1 MATRP
6 TFIDLSS
13 KPHESMHNGIPV
25 HASGTSSPRMQH
37 FAGDI
42 PPAMSPL
49 DMFAMQSRLLAKQL
63 DDSKRNGRRVSR
75 LPPLTT
81 GDPITKQNSIYNRS
95 RSAETQNVIQG
106 SSPRA
111 RDEDPSGT
119 MPEVEDPDFR
129 PKSFYPR
136 MSNIPLVEDDPEY
149 HEGPTPDLPF
159 VTPAEFSQVR
169 NDDYFGAPRA
179 KSPEPKFS
187 AGRSAEAIDR
197 NPSVHT
203 PGNPEPFYQH
213 GPQREMSIAS
223 TSSRGYN
230 SSLAPPKSPHVRH
243 AGSTRS
249 IAQDSS
255 DDEHSASTGRS
266 GFSQHRK
273 DSSSSGFSGPHS
285 PFSPFAQAHG
295 RSPSLNSE
303 YSIGGSRQVRPTFNF
318 SRPLSRASRPST
330 DIPSRQ
336 PSFDSRPSMD
346 AVRPPFSS
354 ASRQPSSDS
363 QRFLFVDDTV
373 QTPVSMDNEQVSDP
387 QNPLDAPAPSYI
399 YAKFSLPR
407 GRMLQRDS
415 KVLQNDQMP
424 VFEGDGPQVPINV
437 RPTTPLAN
445 RPMTPSRS
453 PKPSLELHRSSPR
466 RSFDQRPQFSTRP
479 SHEQIPKGSPRPSFE
494 QASRGFPRPL
504 ADQRSTGSPEQ
515 NHRPPPIPVQSDAQ
529 SEYSAST
536 RSGSTIKARP
546 LAPAPSMELS
556 PEDHLAK
563 GVELHER
570 GAARES
576 TYHLR
581 IAARQN
587 LPTAMLLYALACR
600 HGWGMRPNQQ
610 EGVQWLRKAADCA
623 SIEIAVDEDKN
634 GNAADIMERKTRRAQ
649 FALSIYELGVSHM
662 NGWGIEQDK
671 TLALRCFE
679 IAGNWGDADAMAE
692 AGFCYA
698 QGQGCK
704 KDLKKAAHLYRMAE
718 AKGMS
723 MVGNSWYVPS
733 RDDDWPCANIR
744 SGSINLN
751 MQKTATRTNARVEVR
766 NRLRPKKN
774 RGTSRER
781 GRFLDARN
789 RFLSILECLAF
800 SYPMLIHFMSST
812 YYTLASGDNLLPAE
826 DSSALRAYYW
836 SRSFSM
842 VFTMNESKAF
852 SVGNLGGI
860 SKA

>member
-6 TFIDLSS
+6 TFIDLTS
-13 KPHESMHNGIPV
+13 KSHESMRNGISLP
-25 HASGTSSPRMQH
+25 ASGTSSPRMQH

-63 DDSKRNGRRVSR
+63 DDSKSNGRRVSR

-81 GDPITKQNSIYNRS
+81 GDPITKQNSMYKRS
-95 RSAETQNVIQG
+95 RSAETQNVIAG
-106 SSPRA
+106 SPPN

-119 MPEVEDPDFR
+119 MPAVEDPDFR

-136 MSNIPLVEDDPEY
+136 MSNIPRVEDEPGDQDD
-149 HEGPTPDLPF
+149 PTPDLPF
-159 VTPAEFSQVR
+159 VTPAEFNSVR
-169 NDDYFGAPRA
+169 TNDYFGAPRA
-179 KSPEPKFS
+179 KSPETAFP
-187 AGRSAEAIDR
+187 AGRSMEATDR
-197 NPSVHT
+197 NPLVYQ
-203 PGNPEPFYQH
+203 PGNPDLFHQNQ
-213 GPQREMSIAS
+213 PQRELSIAS

-230 SSLAPPKSPHVRH
+230 GSLAPPKSPHVRH
-243 AGSTRS
+243 AGSIRS
-249 IAQDSS
+249 IPQDSS

-273 DSSSSGFSGPHS
+273 DSSSSGFSLPHS
-285 PFSPFAQAHG
+285 PFSTFAQAHG

-373 QTPVSMDNEQVSDP
+373 QTPVSMDNEQFPDP
-387 QNPLDAPAPSYI
+387 LHPLDAPAPSYI

-415 KVLQNDQMP
+415 KILHNDQRAA
-424 VFEGDGPQVPINV
+424 VEGDRSQVPTNV
-437 RPTTPLAN
+437 RPRTPLAN
-445 RPMTPSRS
+445 RPMTPTHS

-466 RSFDQRPQFSTRP
+466 RSFDQRSQSATRT
-479 SHEQIPKGSPRPSFE
+479 SHEQIPRGLPPPSFE
-494 QASRGFPRPL
+494 QASSVSGRPST
-504 ADQRSTGSPEQ
+504 DQRSNGSPEH
-515 NHRPPPIPVQSDAQ
+515 NHRPPPKPVQSDAQ
-529 SEYSAST
+529 SGYSAST

-546 LAPAPSMELS
+546 RVPAPSMELS

-563 GVELHER
+563 GIELHER

-623 SIEIAVDEDKN
+623 SIEVAVNEDKD
-634 GNAADIMERKTRRAQ
+634 GNPADVTERKTRRAQ

-671 TLALRCFE
+671 SLALRCFE

-704 KDLKKAAHLYRMAE
+704 KDLKKAAHYYRMAE

-723 MVGNSWYVPS
+723 MVGNSWIYKPKYAEYSDKNERQGQTTPEKKARDKS
-733 RDDDWPCANIR
+733 R
-744 SGSINLN
+744 
-751 MQKTATRTNARVEVR
+751 TRTIFGR
-766 NRLRPKKN
+766 KK
-774 RGTSRER
+774 
-781 GRFLDARN
+781 
-789 RFLSILECLAF
+789 
-800 SYPMLIHFMSST
+800 
-812 YYTLASGDNLLPAE
+812 
-826 DSSALRAYYW
+826 
-836 SRSFSM
+836 
-842 VFTMNESKAF
+842 
-852 SVGNLGGI
+852 SV
-860 SKA
+860 SVKP

>member
-6 TFIDLSS
+6 TFIDLRS
-13 KPHESMHNGIPV
+13 KSHEPMHTATTAF
-25 HASGTSSPRMQH
+25 ASGTSSPRMQH

-81 GDPITKQNSIYNRS
+81 GDPIAKQNSMYHRS
-95 RSAETQNVIQG
+95 KSAETQDVIPG
-106 SSPRA
+106 SPRRA
-111 RDEDPSGT
+111 RNEDPSRT
-119 MPEVEDPDFR
+119 LPEVEDPEFR

-136 MSNIPLVEDDPEY
+136 MSNVPRVEDDPEY
-149 HEGPTPDLPF
+149 QEGPTPDLPF
-159 VTPAEFSQVR
+159 VTPAEFNPAS
-169 NDDYFGAPRA
+169 NNDYFGAPRA
-179 KSPEPKFS
+179 KSPEPALP
-187 AGRSAEAIDR
+187 AGKNGEAMDR
-197 NPSVHT
+197 NPFVDPS
-203 PGNPEPFYQH
+203 GNPELSH
-213 GPQREMSIAS
+213 HNGPQREMSITS

-230 SSLAPPKSPHVRH
+230 GSLAPPKSPHVRH
-243 AGSTRS
+243 AGSIRS
-249 IAQDSS
+249 IPQDSS
-255 DDEHSASTGRS
+255 DDEQSASTGRS
-266 GFSQHRK
+266 GFSQQRK
-273 DSSSSGFSGPHS
+273 DSSSSGFSGRNS

-346 AVRPPFSS
+346 AVRPPFST

-363 QRFLFVDDTV
+363 QRFLFVEDTV
-373 QTPVSMDNEQVSDP
+373 HTPVSVNSEHFP
-387 QNPLDAPAPSYI
+387 GTQNPADAPAPSYI

-415 KVLQNDQMP
+415 KVPQNDQIP
-424 VFEGDGPQVPINV
+424 LFEWDRPQQPMNA

-445 RPMTPSRS
+445 RPMTPTRS
-453 PKPSLELHRSSPR
+453 PKPSLEIQRSSPR
-466 RSFDQRPQFSTRP
+466 RSFEKRIQFSTRH
-479 SHEQIPKGSPRPSFE
+479 SHEQISRGSPSPSLEQVGRSSRRPSSE
-494 QASRGFPRPL
+494 QTPSEPPQQPPT
-504 ADQRSTGSPEQ
+504 DQRTTGSLEK

-546 LAPAPSMELS
+546 YAPAPSMELS
-556 PEDHLAK
+556 PEDHLSK
-563 GVELHER
+563 GIELHER

-581 IAARQN
+581 IAAKQN

-623 SIEIAVDEDKN
+623 SIEIAVDEDKSEN
-634 GNAADIMERKTRRAQ
+634 PADLVERKTRRAQ

-679 IAGNWGDADAMAE
+679 IAGNWGDADAMTE

-704 KDLKKAAHLYRMAE
+704 KDLKKAAYYYRMAE

-723 MVGNSWYVPS
+723 MVGNSWSVPS
-733 RDDDWPCANIR
+733 RDNETGLLPTNPRI
-744 SGSINLN
+744 GSINLN
-751 MQKTATRTNARVEVR
+751 MQMTVTRTSATGEVPS
-766 NRLRPKKN
+766 RLRRRRN
-774 RGTSRER
+774 RGTSRGR
-781 GRFLDARN
+781 GR
-789 RFLSILECLAF
+789 
-800 SYPMLIHFMSST
+800 
-812 YYTLASGDNLLPAE
+812 
-826 DSSALRAYYW
+826 
-836 SRSFSM
+836 
-842 VFTMNESKAF
+842 
-852 SVGNLGGI
+852 
-860 SKA
+860 

>member
-1 MATRP
+1 MAKRP
-6 TFIDLSS
+6 NFIDLSS
-13 KPHESMHNGIPV
+13 KSHDSMRNGIPV
-25 HASGTSSPRMQH
+25 HTLGTSSPRMQH

-95 RSAETQNVIQG
+95 RSAEAQNLTPA
-106 SSPRA
+106 SPSRA
-111 RDEDPSGT
+111 RDQDASGA
-119 MPEVEDPDFR
+119 MPEVADPDFR
-129 PKSFYPR
+129 PKSVYPR
-136 MSNIPLVEDDPEY
+136 MSNIPLDEDDPDS
-149 HEGPTPDLPF
+149 HNGPTPDLPF
-159 VTPAEFSQVR
+159 VTPAEFNLGR
-169 NDDYFGAPRA
+169 MNDYFGVPRA
-179 KSPEPKFS
+179 NSPEPASS
-187 AGRSAEAIDR
+187 AGRSAETKERSDSIY
-197 NPSVHT
+197 P
-203 PGNPEPFYQH
+203 PENPEPFNQRV
-213 GPQREMSIAS
+213 PQRQMSIAS
-223 TSSRGYN
+223 TSSRGN
-230 SSLAPPKSPHVRH
+230 NGSLAPPKSPHVRH

-249 IAQDSS
+249 IPQDSS
-255 DDEHSASTGRS
+255 DDEYSASTGRS

-273 DSSSSGFSGPHS
+273 DSSSSGFSMPHS
-285 PFSPFAQAHG
+285 PFSPFAQAHA

-330 DIPSRQ
+330 DVPSRQ

-354 ASRQPSSDS
+354 TSRQPSSDS
-363 QRFLFVDDTV
+363 QRFLFVDDNV
-373 QTPVSMDNEQVSDP
+373 QTPMSEDSEQFPDP

-407 GRMLQRDS
+407 GRMLKRDS
-415 KVLQNDQMP
+415 KVPQSEQIPGFERDRPQIP
-424 VFEGDGPQVPINV
+424 VSE
-437 RPTTPLAN
+437 RPSTPFVM
-445 RPMTPSRS
+445 RPMTPTRS
-453 PKPSLELHRSSPR
+453 PKPSLELHRSPLRHS
-466 RSFDQRPQFSTRP
+466 SEQRPQLSTRP
-479 SHEQIPKGSPRPSFE
+479 TYEQIPRGSPRPSLE
-494 QASRGFPRPL
+494 QASSGSPPPSN
-504 ADQRSTGSPEQ
+504 DQKLNGSPER
-515 NHRPPPIPVQSDAQ
+515 NHRPPPTPVQRDAQ

-546 LAPAPSMELS
+546 RAPAPSTELG

-563 GVELHER
+563 GIELHER

-623 SIEIAVDEDKN
+623 SIEIAVDEGKD
-634 GNAADIMERKTRRAQ
+634 GDPADVAERKTRRAQ

-671 TLALRCFE
+671 SLALRCFE

-704 KDLKKAAHLYRMAE
+704 KDLKKAARYYRMAE
-718 AKGMS
+718 ANGMS
-723 MVGNSWYVPS
+723 MVGNSWYVVPS
-733 RDDDWPCANIR
+733 LSKQSQAFQNRP
-744 SGSINLN
+744 SG
-751 MQKTATRTNARVEVR
+751 
-766 NRLRPKKN
+766 
-774 RGTSRER
+774 
-781 GRFLDARN
+781 
-789 RFLSILECLAF
+789 
-800 SYPMLIHFMSST
+800 
-812 YYTLASGDNLLPAE
+812 
-826 DSSALRAYYW
+826 
-836 SRSFSM
+836 
-842 VFTMNESKAF
+842 
-852 SVGNLGGI
+852 
-860 SKA
+860 

>member
-1 MATRP
+1 
-6 TFIDLSS
+6 
-13 KPHESMHNGIPV
+13 
-25 HASGTSSPRMQH
+25 MQH

-81 GDPITKQNSIYNRS
+81 GDPITKQKSMYNRS
-95 RSAETQNVIQG
+95 RSAETQNVVSG
-106 SSPRA
+106 SPPRA

-119 MPEVEDPDFR
+119 IPEVEDPDFR

-136 MSNIPLVEDDPEY
+136 VSNIPLVEDEPEDD
-149 HEGPTPDLPF
+149 EGPTPDLPF
-159 VTPAEFSQVR
+159 VTPAEFNLVR
-169 NDDYFGAPRA
+169 TNDYFGAPRT
-179 KSPEPKFS
+179 KSPEPTFP
-187 AGRSAEAIDR
+187 AGRSAEAIDP
-197 NPSVHT
+197 NHFVH
-203 PGNPEPFYQH
+203 PPENPEPLYQH

-230 SSLAPPKSPHVRH
+230 GSLAPPKSPHVRQ
-243 AGSTRS
+243 AGSIRS
-249 IAQDSS
+249 IPQDSS

-363 QRFLFVDDTV
+363 QRFLFVDDTA
-373 QTPVSMDNEQVSDP
+373 QMPVSVDDEQASDR
-387 QNPLDAPAPSYI
+387 QNPFDTPAPSYI

-415 KVLQNDQMP
+415 RILQNDQTP
-424 VFEGDGPQVPINV
+424 VFEGNRPQVPINA

-445 RPMTPSRS
+445 RPMTPTRS
-453 PKPSLELHRSSPR
+453 SKPSLELHRSSPR
-466 RSFDQRPQFSTRP
+466 RSLDQRPQFSSRP
-479 SHEQIPKGSPRPSFE
+479 SNEQIARGSPRPSSE
-494 QASRGFPRPL
+494 QVPNGSPRPS
-504 ADQRSTGSPEQ
+504 ADQRLNGSLEQ
-515 NHRPPPIPVQSDAQ
+515 NHRPPPTPVHSDAQ

-546 LAPAPSMELS
+546 RAPAPSLELS

-581 IAARQN
+581 IAARHN

-623 SIEIAVDEDKN
+623 SIEIAVDEDKD
-634 GNAADIMERKTRRAQ
+634 GNPADITERKTRRAQ

-704 KDLKKAAHLYRMAE
+704 KDLKKAAHYYRMAE

-723 MVGNSWYVPS
+723 MVGNSWYVPP
-733 RDDDWPCANIR
+733 RDN
-744 SGSINLN
+744 
-751 MQKTATRTNARVEVR
+751 KTG
-766 NRLRPKKN
+766 RP
-774 RGTSRER
+774 
-781 GRFLDARN
+781 L
-789 RFLSILECLAF
+789 
-800 SYPMLIHFMSST
+800 T
-812 YYTLASGDNLLPAE
+812 YEQDL
-826 DSSALRAYYW
+826 
-836 SRSFSM
+836 
-842 VFTMNESKAF
+842 
-852 SVGNLGGI
+852 
-860 SKA
+860 

>member
-1 MATRP
+1 MSNRP

-13 KPHESMHNGIPV
+13 RSHESMRNGIPL
-25 HASGTSSPRMQH
+25 HTSGTSSPRMQH

-63 DDSKRNGRRVSR
+63 DDSTRNGRRVSR

-81 GDPITKQNSIYNRS
+81 GDPITKQNSMYDRS
-95 RSAETQNVIQG
+95 RSAGENKVIPG
-106 SSPRA
+106 SPPRA

-136 MSNIPLVEDDPEY
+136 VSNIPPVEDDPDYREA
-149 HEGPTPDLPF
+149 PTPDLPF
-159 VTPAEFSQVR
+159 VTPAEFNSVR
-169 NDDYFGAPRA
+169 TNDYFGAPRA
-179 KSPEPKFS
+179 YSPEPAS
-187 AGRSAEAIDR
+187 SVGRSAEATER
-197 NPSVHT
+197 NHFAYPLENAESF
-203 PGNPEPFYQH
+203 NQRQ
-213 GPQREMSIAS
+213 PQRELSIAS
-223 TSSRGYN
+223 TSSRGHN
-230 SSLAPPKSPHVRH
+230 GSLAPPKSRH
-243 AGSTRS
+243 AGSIRS
-249 IAQDSS
+249 IPQDSS
-255 DDEHSASTGRS
+255 DDEQSASTGQS

-273 DSSSSGFSGPHS
+273 DSSSSGFSMPHS
-285 PFSPFAQAHG
+285 PFSPFAQAHA

-303 YSIGGSRQVRPTFNF
+303 YSLGGSRQARPTFNF

-354 ASRQPSSDS
+354 TSRQPSSDS
-363 QRFLFVDDTV
+363 QRFLFVDDNV
-373 QTPVSMDNEQVSDP
+373 QTPMSVDSEQ

-407 GRMLQRDS
+407 GRVLQRDS
-415 KVLQNDQMP
+415 RVPQNDQIAGFEWDRPP
-424 VFEGDGPQVPINV
+424 VAVSD
-437 RPTTPLAN
+437 RPTTPLVS
-445 RPMTPSRS
+445 RPMTPTRS
-453 PKPSLELHRSSPR
+453 PKPSHELHKSSFR
-466 RSFDQRPQFSTRP
+466 HSFEQRPQSSTRP
-479 SHEQIPKGSPRPSFE
+479 AYEQVRGGSPRPSSE
-494 QASRGFPRPL
+494 QASSASLRP
-504 ADQRSTGSPEQ
+504 STEQQLNGSPEQ
-515 NHRPPPIPVQSDAQ
+515 NHRPPPVPVQSDAQ

-546 LAPAPSMELS
+546 SVSAPSTELS

-563 GVELHER
+563 GIELHER

-623 SIEIAVDEDKN
+623 SIEIAVDEGKD
-634 GNAADIMERKTRRAQ
+634 GNPADTPERKTRRAQ

-692 AGFCYA
+692 AGFCYV

-704 KDLKKAAHLYRMAE
+704 KDLKKAARYYRMAE

-723 MVGNSWYVPS
+723 MVGNSWYVPFPA
-733 RDDDWPCANIR
+733 DWTGRLLNVR
-744 SGSINLN
+744 TGSINLN
-751 MQKTATRTNARVEVR
+751 MQTTATRTNAGSVVR
-766 NRLRPKKN
+766 NRR
-774 RGTSRER
+774 RRRRSHGTSRGRER
-781 GRFLDARN
+781 WRFSVARN
-789 RFLSILECLAF
+789 PFLSSLDGCLHSLF
-800 SYPMLIHFMSST
+800 ESFT
-812 YYTLASGDNLLPAE
+812 YLYYVSNLLYPCFWRPHFP
-826 DSSALRAYYW
+826 SS
-836 SRSFSM
+836 
-842 VFTMNESKAF
+842 
-852 SVGNLGGI
+852 
-860 SKA
+860 

>member
-1 MATRP
+1 MAPRP

-13 KPHESMHNGIPV
+13 KSHESIHNDIPV
-25 HASGTSSPRMQH
+25 HTSGTSSPRMQH

-63 DDSKRNGRRVSR
+63 DDSKKNGRRVSR

-81 GDPITKQNSIYNRS
+81 GDPITKQNSMYNRS
-95 RSAETQNVIQG
+95 RSDVTPNVTPR
-106 SSPRA
+106 SPPRA
-111 RDEDPSGT
+111 RHEEPSGT

-136 MSNIPLVEDDPEY
+136 MSNTPLVEDEIQY

-159 VTPAEFSQVR
+159 VTPAEYNGGR
-169 NDDYFGAPRA
+169 TNDYFGVPRA
-179 KSPEPKFS
+179 KSPEPAFP
-187 AGRSAEAIDR
+187 AGRSAEANDR
-197 NPSVHT
+197 NSLVNP

-223 TSSRGYN
+223 TSSRGCN
-230 SSLAPPKSPHVRH
+230 GSLAPPKSPHVRH
-243 AGSTRS
+243 AGSIRS
-249 IAQDSS
+249 IPQDSS

-273 DSSSSGFSGPHS
+273 DSSSSGFSVPHS
-285 PFSPFAQAHG
+285 PFSPFAQAHD

-303 YSIGGSRQVRPTFNF
+303 YSIGGSRLVPSTCNF

-346 AVRPPFSS
+346 AVRPPFNS

-363 QRFLFVDDTV
+363 QRLLFVDDNV
-373 QTPVSMDNEQVSDP
+373 QTPMSMDNEQLPDP

-407 GRMLQRDS
+407 GRMLQRDP
-415 KVLQNDQMP
+415 KVLQNDQIP
-424 VFEGDGPQVPINV
+424 VFEGDHPQVTTNV

-445 RPMTPSRS
+445 RPTTPTRS
-453 PKPSLELHRSSPR
+453 PKASLEFHGSSPR
-466 RSFDQRPQFSTRP
+466 RSLDQRPQFSTRP
-479 SHEQIPKGSPRPSFE
+479 SHEQIPRGSPRPSFE
-494 QASRGFPRPL
+494 QGPSGSPPST
-504 ADQRSTGSPEQ
+504 DYRSTGSPQ
-515 NHRPPPIPVQSDAQ
+515 QKRRPLPTPVHSDAH
-529 SEYSAST
+529 SDYSAST

-546 LAPAPSMELS
+546 GAPAPSMELS

-563 GVELHER
+563 GIELHEG

-623 SIEIAVDEDKN
+623 SIEIAVNEDKN
-634 GNAADIMERKTRRAQ
+634 GNPADITEQKTRRAQ

-704 KDLKKAAHLYRMAE
+704 KDLKKAAHYYRMAE

-733 RDDDWPCANIR
+733 RDNNT
-744 SGSINLN
+744 G
-751 MQKTATRTNARVEVR
+751 
-766 NRLRPKKN
+766 RL
-774 RGTSRER
+774 
-781 GRFLDARN
+781 L
-789 RFLSILECLAF
+789 
-800 SYPMLIHFMSST
+800 T
-812 YYTLASGDNLLPAE
+812 YGQDL
-826 DSSALRAYYW
+826 
-836 SRSFSM
+836 
-842 VFTMNESKAF
+842 
-852 SVGNLGGI
+852 
-860 SKA
+860 

>member
-1 MATRP
+1 MTAASLFLSRNIVHRPFSVSFTMATRP
-6 TFIDLSS
+6 TFIDLRSNS
-13 KPHESMHNGIPV
+13 HESMHNGIPA
-25 HASGTSSPRMQH
+25 HTSGTTSPRMQH

-75 LPPLTT
+75 LPPIAT
-81 GDPITKQNSIYNRS
+81 GDPITKQNSMYNRS
-95 RSAETQNVIQG
+95 RSAEMQNAILG
-106 SSPRA
+106 SPPRA
-111 RDEDPSGT
+111 KDEDPSGII
-119 MPEVEDPDFR
+119 PEVEDPDFR

-136 MSNIPLVEDDPEY
+136 MSNIPSVEDKSEY
-149 HEGPTPDLPF
+149 QEGPTPDIPF
-159 VTPAEFSQVR
+159 VTPAEFSSMQT
-169 NDDYFGAPRA
+169 NDYFGSLRA
-179 KSPEPKFS
+179 KTPELVSP
-187 AGRSAEAIDR
+187 AGRSAEATDR
-197 NPSVHT
+197 NLFVYL
-203 PGNPEPFYQH
+203 PGNVESNQIL
-213 GPQREMSIAS
+213 PQREMSIAS

-230 SSLAPPKSPHVRH
+230 GSLAPPRSPHVRH
-243 AGSTRS
+243 AGSIRS
-249 IAQDSS
+249 IPQDSS

-273 DSSSSGFSGPHS
+273 DSSSSGFSMPHS

-303 YSIGGSRQVRPTFNF
+303 YSIGGSRQVPPTFNF

-336 PSFDSRPSMD
+336 PSFESRPSMD
-346 AVRPPFSS
+346 AVRPPFSL

-363 QRFLFVDDTV
+363 QRFQFADDTV
-373 QTPVSMDNEQVSDP
+373 QTPVSMDSEQFPDP

-415 KVLQNDQMP
+415 KVLHNDQMP
-424 VFEGDGPQVPINV
+424 LFEWDQPQVPTNV
-437 RPTTPLAN
+437 RPIAPLAN
-445 RPMTPSRS
+445 RPMTPTRS
-453 PKPSLELHRSSPR
+453 PKPSVDLHRSSPR
-466 RSFDQRPQFSTRP
+466 RSFEQRPHFSTRP
-479 SHEQIPKGSPRPSFE
+479 SHEQSPKGSPRPSSE
-494 QASRGFPRPL
+494 QVMRGSPRLSVEHALDRSRRP
-504 ADQRSTGSPEQ
+504 STEQMLKGSPEQ
-515 NHRPPPIPVQSDAQ
+515 TYRPPPTPVQGDAH

-546 LAPAPSMELS
+546 RAPAPSMEPS

-563 GVELHER
+563 GIELHER
-570 GAARES
+570 GEARES

-600 HGWGMRPNQQ
+600 HGWGMRPNQS

-623 SIEIAVDEDKN
+623 SVEIAVDEDKN
-634 GNAADIMERKTRRAQ
+634 GNPADITEQKTKRAQ

-671 TLALRCFE
+671 SLAVRCFE

-704 KDLKKAAHLYRMAE
+704 KDLKKAAHYYRMAE

-723 MVGNSWYVPS
+723 MVGNSW
-733 RDDDWPCANIR
+733 
-744 SGSINLN
+744 
-751 MQKTATRTNARVEVR
+751 
-766 NRLRPKKN
+766 
-774 RGTSRER
+774 
-781 GRFLDARN
+781 
-789 RFLSILECLAF
+789 
-800 SYPMLIHFMSST
+800 
-812 YYTLASGDNLLPAE
+812 
-826 DSSALRAYYW
+826 
-836 SRSFSM
+836 
-842 VFTMNESKAF
+842 
-852 SVGNLGGI
+852 
-860 SKA
+860 